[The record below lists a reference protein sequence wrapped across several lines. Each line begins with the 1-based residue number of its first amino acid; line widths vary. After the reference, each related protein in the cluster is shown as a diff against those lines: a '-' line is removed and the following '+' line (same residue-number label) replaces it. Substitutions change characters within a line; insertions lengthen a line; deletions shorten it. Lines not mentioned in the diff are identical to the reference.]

1 MPNQPQTYRFGEYTL
16 ETSEHRLLR
25 NSAEVALRPKV
36 GYVFIAEVQR
46 ARSTRSCGLDTG

>member
-16 ETSEHRLLR
+16 EASEHRLLR

-36 GYVFIAEVQR
+36 GYVFIAEMQR